1 MIVIKNK
8 IKLVLLTSFVLVVT
22 TGFSQSAKFKVVLD
36 AGHGGKDFGAVYNG
50 HIEKNIALDVVLKT
64 GKILEKNPNIEVI
77 YTRKSDVFVELDER
91 ARIAN
96 KEDATIF
103 VSIHCNANKASS
115 GEGFE
120 TYVMG
125 VARNKSNLEVAKL
138 ENDVVTLEKDYKQNY
153 EGYNPNSP
161 ELAIGIM
168 MQQEEYIENSI
179 ALASNIQDNFAT
191 NKSRKNRGV
200 RQAGFLVLRKISM
213 PRILVEMG
221 FISNPREGAFLGS
234 EDGQEEVA
242 NHIAT
247 AIASYKKEYYGSN
260 NNDTTIEKP
269 KPKPEKIVEVEAPK
283 TAENVATTT
292 ESSQTETPKTT
303 TAGIVFKIQIA
314 ASATKMDLK
323 PKNFKGL
330 NHIEMSTDNGKF
342 FKYSYGN
349 TSSFETAQENLAQAK
364 AKGYESAYIVAFKDG
379 KKINLKD
386 AIKK

>member
-1 MIVIKNK
+1 MIKIKNR
-8 IKLVLLTSFVLVVT
+8 IRHVLLTSFFLVVT

-50 HIEKNIALDVVLKT
+50 HVEKNIALDVVLKT

-77 YTRKSDVFVELDER
+77 YTRKNDAFVELDER

-179 ALASNIQDNFAT
+179 ALASKIQDNFAS

-221 FISNPREGAFLGS
+221 FISNPREGSFLES
-234 EDGQEEVA
+234 EEGKNEIA
-242 NHIAT
+242 SHIAA
-247 AIASYKKEYYGSN
+247 AIGSYKKEYYGSN
-260 NNDTTIEKP
+260 NNEP
-269 KPKPEKIVEVEAPK
+269 SFENQKPKPEKIVEP
-283 TAENVATTT
+283 
-292 ESSQTETPKTT
+292 ETPKPVENIAVSKENSSIETPKITT
-303 TAGIVFKIQIA
+303 DGIVFKIQIS
-314 ASATKMDLK
+314 ASASKIDLK

-330 NHIEMSTDNGKF
+330 NNIEMTTDNGKF
-342 FKYSYGN
+342 FKYTY
-349 TSSFETAQENLAQAK
+349 SSSNNIETAQKNLSDAK